1 MIVKGQKINDR
12 YQIIKTIGEGGM
24 ANVYLAYDT
33 ILDRNVAVKVLRGDL
48 ATDEKFVRRFQRE
61 ALSAS
66 SLSHPNIVE
75 VYDVGEDNG
84 SYYIVMEYIEGKQ
97 LKQLLKK
104 RGKLTL
110 NEVVDIMSQVTDG
123 MSAAHDSY
131 IIHRDIKPQ
140 NIMILENGLIKITDF
155 GIAMALNSTQLTQTN
170 SVMGSVHY
178 LPPEQASGKGA
189 TIQSDV
195 YSMGILMYE
204 LLTGELP
211 FRGDNAVEIALKQ
224 IKEPVPS
231 IRKKLETIPQSIE
244 NIIFK
249 ATAKNPKNRYKDAR
263 EMHDDLKTAL
273 SKERENEPKYQFKYP
288 ESTDENI
295 KKSEVRTTPVPTDE
309 DLKKEEKLKNKKN
322 SKEDEFLNKFAET
335 EEIKTTKIEDKKP
348 SKPVKAKDKR
358 KEENKLLLILAI
370 IFTGLFV
377 IVTALVIAIPKLTQ
391 VKEVTIPDVKNMTV
405 EEAQSKIQ
413 ELGLTI
419 ENDKYEESTEIEA
432 DRVTRTSPQIGRRVK
447 KGSSITLY
455 ISSGEGGIILDD
467 YTGQNYLEVK
477 GALESK
483 NISVKI
489 KKEEPQDYNKVS
501 AEDVLRQE
509 PAKGTLV
516 KAGEQVTLYV
526 PDMNT
531 TYPDFTDGTWSLEKI
546 QAWCDKYSVTYV
558 EPSYNMTNDYPEGKI
573 YKQTP
578 AAGTRVQTG
587 QRLQLSIAENFN
599 ESEDG
604 TGTGEE

>member
-75 VYDVGEDNG
+75 VYDVGEDNE

-110 NEVVDIMSQVTDG
+110 NEVVDIMLQVTDG

-224 IKEPVPS
+224 IKEPIPS
-231 IRKKLETIPQSIE
+231 IREKIDSIPQSIE
-244 NIIFK
+244 NIIIK
-249 ATAKNPKNRYKDAR
+249 ATAKNPKNRYADAR
-263 EMHDDLKTAL
+263 EMYDDLKTAL
-273 SKERENEPKYQFKYP
+273 SKERENEPKYVLKYV
-288 ESTDENI
+288 ENDNENI
-295 KKSEVRTTPVPTDE
+295 KKSEVRTTPVPPDE
-309 DLKKEEKLKNKKN
+309 EEKNNKKL
-322 SKEDEFLNKFAET
+322 DKFAET
-335 EEIKTTKIEDKKP
+335 GEIKATKIEEK
-348 SKPVKAKDKR
+348 KDKNKDR
-358 KEENKLLLILAI
+358 DEKKKENKLLLILAI
-370 IFTGLFV
+370 IFTSLFV
-377 IVTALVIAIPKLTQ
+377 IVTAIIVVAPNFLN
-391 VKEVTIPDVKNMTV
+391 VKEVKIPDVKNMSVV
-405 EEAQSKIQ
+405 EAEEVLEK
-413 ELGLTI
+413 LGLDV
-419 ENDKYEESTEIEA
+419 ENEVKYEDSSDVSEGN
-432 DRVTRTSPQIGRRVK
+432 VTRTSPQIGRTVK
-447 KGSSITLY
+447 KGTSIVLY
-455 ISSGEGGIILDD
+455 VSSGEGGVVLED
-467 YTGQNYLEVK
+467 YTGQNYNKVQGVLEEK
-477 GALESK
+477 G
-483 NISVKI
+483 IFVVI
-489 KKEEPQDYNKVS
+489 KKEEPEDYNNVN
-501 AEDVLRQE
+501 AEQILKQE
-509 PAKGTLV
+509 PEKGKVV
-516 KAGEQVTLYV
+516 KTGETVTLYI

-531 TYPDFTDGTWSLEKI
+531 TYPDFTTDEWNSIEKI
-546 QAWCDKYSVTYV
+546 QQWCDKYSVKFA
-558 EPSYNMTNDYPEGKI
+558 EPEYDMTDEYPEGKI
-573 YKQTP
+573 YKQSP
-578 AAGTRVQTG
+578 LAGTRVQTG
-587 QRLQLSIAENFN
+587 QTLKIHIAEAPDNG
-599 ESEDG
+599 EYDG